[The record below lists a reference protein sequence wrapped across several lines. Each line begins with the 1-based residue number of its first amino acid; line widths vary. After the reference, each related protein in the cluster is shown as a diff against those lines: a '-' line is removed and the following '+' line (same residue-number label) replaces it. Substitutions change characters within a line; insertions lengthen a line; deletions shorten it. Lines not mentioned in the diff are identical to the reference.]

1 MTPTFADA
9 VDPIILEVLEVVD
22 EIADKP
28 ATPPDAVRLRI
39 HQRFQAAD
47 ERIGQRSGWEL
58 AKYALACWTDELL
71 IQANTWDGA
80 AWWASN
86 KLEFEYFS
94 SAEGAIRFFL
104 RARDAAALTRS
115 DPLEVFFVC
124 VVLGFQG
131 FYAYEEEAAFTAENY
146 ELPRDLA
153 QWLQQSGKLLQPG
166 QGIPNMTATLRPPIA
181 GAPPLEAR
189 YDFLG
194 AGILTVVLL
203 ALGFLIL
210 LYFRT
215 ATGSDRPR
223 SERASPTSQPGVV
236 RVHEDPAVLS

>member
-28 ATPPDAVRLRI
+28 ATPPDAMRVRI
-39 HQRFQAAD
+39 HQRFQAAE

-104 RARDAAALTRS
+104 RARDAASLTRG
-115 DPLEVFFVC
+115 DPLEVFFIC

-146 ELPRDLA
+146 ELPRELA
-153 QWLQQSGKLLQPG
+153 QWLEQTGKLLQPG

-194 AGILTVVLL
+194 AGILTVLLL
-203 ALGFLIL
+203 AVGFLIV

-215 ATGSDRPR
+215 SLGSDRPR
-223 SERASPTSQPGVV
+223 SERASPASQPKVV